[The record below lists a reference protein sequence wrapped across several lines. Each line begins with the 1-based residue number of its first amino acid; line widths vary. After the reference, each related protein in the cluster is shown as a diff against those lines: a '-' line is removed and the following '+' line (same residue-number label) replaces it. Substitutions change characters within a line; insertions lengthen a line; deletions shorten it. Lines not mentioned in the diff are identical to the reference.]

1 MSPTDV
7 PEGAIRHTVTPG
19 GRRWVVRTDGTDRL
33 IEGGLA
39 DLLAVPLDEAR
50 ARLAAAVPLDRPHS
64 DGAAGVAAPIDEQE
78 VWAAGVT
85 YERSRDERMAEST
98 EASIYD
104 RVYVAERPELF
115 FKAPA
120 GRVVGPGDPVGIR
133 VDSDW
138 NVPEPELGL
147 VFNSRGELFGY
158 VPGND
163 MSSRSIEG
171 DNPLYLPQ
179 AKVYEAAC
187 ALGPSVVPVWSVD
200 APFDITLEIERD
212 GTIAFADTISTA
224 AITRSAEQL
233 GAWLFA
239 AMPFPAGV
247 VLLTGTGI
255 VPPESFTLA
264 AGDLVR
270 VTLDS
275 VGVLENPVREVGIDL
290 RGRFKEG
297 TR

>member
-1 MSPTDV
+1 VNPTDV
-7 PEGAIRHTVTPG
+7 VEGAIRQAVTPRG
-19 GRRWVVRTDGTDRL
+19 GRRWIIRADGEDRL
-33 IEGGLA
+33 IEGSLA
-39 DLLAVPLDEAR
+39 DLLALPLADAR
-50 ARLAAAVPLDRPHS
+50 SRLEAAVPVEQGFD
-64 DGAAGVAAPIDEQE
+64 VAAPVDHQE
-78 VWAAGVT
+78 IWAAGVT

-104 RVYVAERPELF
+104 RIYAAPRPELF

-120 GRVVGPGDPVGIR
+120 SRVVGPGGPVGIR
-133 VDSDW
+133 ADSDW

-147 VFNSRGELFGY
+147 VFTSSGELFGY

-171 DNPLYLPQ
+171 ENPLYLPQ

-187 ALGPSVVPVWSVD
+187 ALGPAIVPVWAVEG
-200 APFDITLEIERD
+200 PFGIDLEIER
-212 GTIAFADTISTA
+212 GGETVFTGETSTTSL
-224 AITRSAEQL
+224 TRSFQDL
-233 GAWLFA
+233 GSWLFA
-239 AMPFPAGV
+239 AMPFPSGA

-264 AGDLVR
+264 AGDVVR
-270 VTLDS
+270 VTLDG
-275 VGVLENPVREVGIDL
+275 VGVLENPVREVGVDL
-290 RGRFKEG
+290 RSSTTKG

>member
-1 MSPTDV
+1 MEPQSL
-7 PEGAIRHTVTPG
+7 PEWAIRRAVTGDGARWAVRIG
-19 GRRWVVRTDGTDRL
+19 GEDRWID
-33 IEGGLA
+33 GGLA
-39 DLLAVPLDEAR
+39 DLLALPLDAAR
-50 ARLAAAVPLDRPHS
+50 ARLEAAREAAEAFEV
-64 DGAAGVAAPIDEQE
+64 GAPVDEQE

-115 FKAPA
+115 FKSTAS
-120 GRVVGPGDPVGIR
+120 RVVGPGGAVGIR
-133 VDSDW
+133 ADSAWD
-138 NVPEPELGL
+138 VPEPELGL
-147 VFNSRGELFGY
+147 VFTSAGELFGY

-171 DNPLYLPQ
+171 ENPLYLPQ

-187 ALGPSVVPVWSVD
+187 ALGPAIVPVW
-200 APFDITLEIERD
+200 AAGGPFEIGLEIERD
-212 GTIAFADTISTA
+212 GGVAFEGTTSTA
-224 AITRSAEQL
+224 AITRTAQDL

-239 AMPFPAGV
+239 AMPFPAGA

-264 AGDLVR
+264 ADDVVR
-270 VTLDS
+270 VRVEG
-275 VGVLENPVREVGIDL
+275 VGVLENRVRVVGRDP
-290 RGRFKEG
+290 RDRSDDTAG
-297 TR
+297 